1 MLLREFAV
9 ENHTISLIEED
20 DIYIAKVIDKNG
32 EKLLYNEYND
42 YEKIKSCF
50 DKIVQAIEI
59 DNIGIEDV
67 IKIIERSTI

>member
-9 ENHTISLIEED
+9 ENHIISLVQED
-20 DIYIAKVIDKNG
+20 ELYIAKITNMNG
-32 EKLLYNEYND
+32 EKILCNEYKD
-42 YEKIKSCF
+42 YERIKNCF

-67 IKIIERSTI
+67 IRIIERSTI